1 MINRAPMAQLVEQ
14 RVVTREVV
22 SSTPV
27 GPTLRVLKYLRNK
40 CYLCNYISK
49 WLEFKSSR
57 IRTINRRPRLTVP
70 SVFKLSTWDVIEP
83 PHHSKRVRREVPGV
97 VAVLLSSK
105 CCRFGR
111 CTRCMTPRTQ
121 KQPQVEE
128 ELCRVL
134 DNVK

>member
-1 MINRAPMAQLVEQ
+1 MAQLVEH

-22 SSTPV
+22 SSTPAR
-27 GPTLRVLKYLRNK
+27 PTLRVLKYLRNK

-49 WLEFKSSR
+49 WIDFKSSR

-70 SVFKLSTWDVIEP
+70 SMFKMSTWVVKEP

-105 CCRFGR
+105 CGRFGR
-111 CTRCMTPRTQ
+111 DVLKRLVVYDATYAKIATSQ
-121 KQPQVEE
+121 KGTLPSA
-128 ELCRVL
+128 R
-134 DNVK
+134 

>member
-1 MINRAPMAQLVEQ
+1 M
-14 RVVTREVV
+14 
-22 SSTPV
+22 TPA

-49 WLEFKSSR
+49 WLDFKSSR
-57 IRTINRRPRLTVP
+57 RPCLTVP
-70 SVFKLSTWDVIEP
+70 SMFKMSTWDVKEP

-97 VAVLLSSK
+97 AAVLLSSK
-105 CCRFGR
+105 CGR
-111 CTRCMTPRTQ
+111 LGADVLKGLRCMTPRTQ
-121 KQPQVEE
+121 KQLQVKK